1 MNDSAD
7 SLVLIKDLNQS
18 YGWEL
23 ADSLTLQQLEEILA
37 EIINGWIRSDFN
49 KLVQFLYRIDIS
61 ESRLKSMLEENTSAD
76 TGQLLAR
83 LVLER
88 LSQKIETARQLQ
100 PGDAIT
106 DKERGEIYASSPNDR
121 SVFSSEISRSA

>member
-7 SLVLIKDLNQS
+7 SLVLINDLNRS

-23 ADSLTLQQLEEILA
+23 ADSLTLQQLEELLA
-37 EIINGWIRSDFN
+37 ETLNGWIRSDFT

-61 ESRLKSMLEENTSAD
+61 ESRLKLLLEENTEED

-88 LSQKIETARQLQ
+88 LWQKIQTRRQFK
-100 PGDAIT
+100 PGDAIS
-106 DKERGEIYASSPNDR
+106 DEERW
-121 SVFSSEISRSA
+121 